1 MASRKP
7 ISKAVETN
15 ILVNSKRRCALC
27 VGLRGDLGEKK
38 GQIAHLDQD
47 RSNNLEENLAFLCF
61 EHHNEYDSRT
71 SQGKGLTIDEVKF
84 YRDKLYAEI
93 EMRLNSPFPEVLE
106 RNDEY
111 ISHDRKIFERANT
124 ILPEKDLRFFLE
136 TLQINNAYTRS
147 RLEQLSDFCQYFAET
162 GNQFLVNELN
172 AAAGLLTQSIE
183 DLGTF
188 LAFNFFLFPIATLQ
202 QENSN
207 PRYALHPRLNP
218 NLEGDGDVNKIQR
231 YMACRKQL
239 HTLCDQVEIAYKEYR
254 VSIKKVLIH

>member
-47 RSNNLEENLAFLCF
+47 RSN
-61 EHHNEYDSRT
+61 
-71 SQGKGLTIDEVKF
+71 
-84 YRDKLYAEI
+84 
-93 EMRLNSPFPEVLE
+93 
-106 RNDEY
+106 NDEY